1 MRKWTNV
8 NLSGT
13 AIIMNFITV
22 SSNKL
27 EAVFVCQESWFI
39 KRNPQLNDKNPK
51 SAPLLLQNLFK
62 KKKGDNNYEKES
74 ISSYFRS
81 SNDNEPCS
89 MWII

>member
-27 EAVFVCQESWFI
+27 EAVFCISGKLI
-39 KRNPQLNDKNPK
+39 Y
-51 SAPLLLQNLFK
+51 K
-62 KKKGDNNYEKES
+62 KKSTVY
-74 ISSYFRS
+74 
-81 SNDNEPCS
+81 
-89 MWII
+89 

>member
-27 EAVFVCQESWFI
+27 EAVFWFI
-39 KRNPQLNDKNPK
+39 KRNPQFIDKNPK

>member
-27 EAVFVCQESWFI
+27 GAVFYMLEKLI
-39 KRNPQLNDKNPK
+39 Y
-51 SAPLLLQNLFK
+51 K
-62 KKKGDNNYEKES
+62 KKSTAY
-74 ISSYFRS
+74 
-81 SNDNEPCS
+81 
-89 MWII
+89 